1 MAKELGTGD
10 MSRDGLLQITD
21 ARWNS
26 NETMYVIVREMVGQ
40 KWSDYP
46 GGQDNVIRRARTL
59 ARRALVEYSTGQTR
73 SSAVVRTWF
82 AQGSS
87 HVTFAVSRNDRY

>member
-1 MAKELGTGD
+1 MAKELGIGD
-10 MSRDGLLQITD
+10 FSHDGMLQITD
-21 ARWNS
+21 TNWNS
-26 NETMYVIVREMVGQ
+26 NGTLRVTVREMVGQ

-59 ARRALVEYSTGQTR
+59 ARRALPEYYKGQTK
-73 SSAVVRTWF
+73 SSKVIRTWF

-87 HVTFAVSRNDRY
+87 HVTFAVSRN